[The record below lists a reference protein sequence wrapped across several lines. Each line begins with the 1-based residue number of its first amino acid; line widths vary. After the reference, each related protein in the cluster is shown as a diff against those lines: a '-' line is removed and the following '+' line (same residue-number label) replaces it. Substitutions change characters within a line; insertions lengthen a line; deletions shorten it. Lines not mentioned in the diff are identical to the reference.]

1 MNDGIIALP
10 TVTIPID
17 EYEYYIRRDEQLS
30 IIESMIEKDGYIG
43 PKDIMT
49 ILHRGGDACD

>member
-1 MNDGIIALP
+1 MIKPLVSISVD
-10 TVTIPID
+10 D
-17 EYEYYIRRDEQLS
+17 YEYYIRRDEQLS
-30 IIESMIEKDGYIG
+30 IIELMMEKDGYIS

>member
-1 MNDGIIALP
+1 MIKPL
-10 TVTIPID
+10 VSIPVD
-17 EYEYYIRRDEQLS
+17 DYEYYIRRDEQLS

-49 ILHRGGDACD
+49 ILRRGGDACD